1 MRFLIIGIL
10 IITCILEIDSKNNN
24 SSESSA
30 KYEHVKKY
38 DESKRNESYSC
49 NIKSNFDLD
58 SYLMTSFDIGLR
70 IHNKTGRV
78 CKTKSRSN
86 FIPWKVERKGN
97 NFIFKGPSGY
107 LGRKTSIYDKMRP
120 NCKRESSSFISKSI
134 HDIVV
139 GNAKEPTEWSVF
151 VHLPD
156 RRLLLT
162 NKKDVLTFDHR
173 CLAMSSN
180 LKDAK
185 LLTLANVSGME
196 DDDTDDLLAEEESY
210 QAIY

>member
-1 MRFLIIGIL
+1 MRSFIIGIL
-10 IITCILEIDSKNNN
+10 IITFILTIDAKSNN
-24 SSESSA
+24 SSECLA
-30 KYEHVKKY
+30 KYNHVKRCN
-38 DESKRNESYSC
+38 ESNRNESRSC

-58 SYLMTSFDIGLR
+58 SYLMTNFGIGLR

-86 FIPWKVERKGN
+86 FVPWKIERKGN
-97 NFIFKGPSGY
+97 NFIFKSPSGY
-107 LGRKTSIYDKMRP
+107 LGRKTSIYDKVRP
-120 NCKRESSSFISKSI
+120 DCKRESSSFISKSI

-139 GNAKEPTEWSVF
+139 GNAEEPTEWSVF

-162 NKKDVLTFDHR
+162 NKKDVLTFNRR

-196 DDDTDDLLAEEESY
+196 DDDTDDLLAEEESD
-210 QAIY
+210 QAIH